1 MYTQHFGLSAEPFSL
16 TPDPEFLYLSPG
28 HAEALAALKV
38 GLLEKRGL
46 MVMTGPVGT
55 GKTTLLY
62 ALLRALG
69 SSMRTAYVSNTA
81 LGFDGLLH
89 LALEDFGVK
98 PASPSRVDMLTAL
111 NQLLRDCAERGVTAT
126 LIVDEAQNLD
136 PEAFEQLRLLSNFE
150 TFAYKLLQIVLVGQP
165 ELEARL
171 RDPGL
176 RALAERVAVHCR
188 LAPLDDSE
196 SRAYLDYRLLRV
208 GGSIRLFDR
217 AARDLVLGA
226 AQGLPRRIN
235 ILAHNSLLFA
245 YGRGSA
251 RVTLQVAELATT
263 KHAALIQEPEAAP
276 PAAAP
281 VAKRPS
287 MPVPT
292 RGTLRWALSLGAA
305 ALLAAVAMVA
315 RHALTQRSA
324 ADNVQDSAATI
335 FPAPA
340 SAAVPMAAAPIAE
353 PAPAV
358 QVAKAVALPEA
369 PADAAPVAAQADAP
383 ASRSE
388 PPAALPADAAPAA
401 AAATSD
407 DTAAVPSTRTVRVE
421 AGSTLGSLARQVYG
435 SADGALIKRIQA
447 ANPQVVDPNVIMA
460 GDLLQFPEVEP
471 ASSAV
476 RKGVSD
482 E

>member
-165 ELEARL
+165 ELEGRL
-171 RDPGL
+171 RDAGL

-263 KHAALIQEPEAAP
+263 ATPRSYRSSKPR
-276 PAAAP
+276 
-281 VAKRPS
+281 RPLRRRLQRLS

-292 RGTLRWALSLGAA
+292 RRTLRWALSLGAA
-305 ALLAAVAMVA
+305 PSPQSPWS
-315 RHALTQRSA
+315 H
-324 ADNVQDSAATI
+324 
-335 FPAPA
+335 
-340 SAAVPMAAAPIAE
+340 VP
-353 PAPAV
+353 
-358 QVAKAVALPEA
+358 
-369 PADAAPVAAQADAP
+369 
-383 ASRSE
+383 R
-388 PPAALPADAAPAA
+388 
-401 AAATSD
+401 
-407 DTAAVPSTRTVRVE
+407 
-421 AGSTLGSLARQVYG
+421 
-435 SADGALIKRIQA
+435 
-447 ANPQVVDPNVIMA
+447 
-460 GDLLQFPEVEP
+460 
-471 ASSAV
+471 
-476 RKGVSD
+476 
-482 E
+482 